1 MFIVYSVIRASMQK
15 SKEAEKHK
23 SEKVHLY
30 RQGREEALSRP
41 SIRSL
46 STMERHLSFSKSIIL
61 IVFILAVL
69 FVSIFLLKAEPH
81 IPLLA
86 TTVGIASLLRLF
98 GFSWKHLESAIIQGI
113 QTAIMP
119 ILILSLIGILIAVWM
134 MSGTVPTI
142 LYYGMDYIEPHYF
155 AVSALYVTIVV
166 SMFTGSSF
174 TTVSTVGVAFM
185 GIAVTTG
192 ISPAL
197 AAGAVICGAC
207 FGDKMSPLSDTTNFA
222 PAVAGIS
229 LFTHIGNLMYTT
241 VPALIVTTIFFLLAP
256 TANSLDLTSIIQ
268 IKAALSDGFQIHW
281 LTLLSPLAV
290 IACSIKRIPILPTL
304 IVGIVTG
311 LIVTAFVQEQT
322 AVDVW
327 FSVMQ
332 SGYKSTIANETVASI
347 VNRGGLQSMMGSVS
361 LILIALSLGGLLQ
374 HCGVIEAFFRKVMQP
389 LKRKSSIVLMTGAS
403 AIAVNGMTG
412 EQYLSI
418 LLPGQMFKEEYV
430 RRELPAK
437 TLSRTLE
444 DCGTLVNP
452 LIPWGVSGAF
462 FAATLGIPVIEY
474 APYATFLWL
483 SPLFTFAYALIPRL
497 QRNTLGR
504 KI

>member
-1 MFIVYSVIRASMQK
+1 MN
-15 SKEAEKHK
+15 
-23 SEKVHLY
+23 
-30 RQGREEALSRP
+30 
-41 SIRSL
+41 
-46 STMERHLSFSKSIIL
+46 RHLSFSKSIIL
-61 IVFILAVL
+61 IVFILALL

-86 TTVGIASLLRLF
+86 TTVGTATLLRLF
-98 GFSWKHLESAIIQGI
+98 GFSWTKIESAIIKGI

-142 LYYGMDYIEPHYF
+142 LYYGMDYINPQYF
-155 AVSALYVTIVV
+155 AVSALYITIVV

-174 TTVSTVGVAFM
+174 TTVSTVGVALM
-185 GIAVTTG
+185 GIALSTG
-192 ISPAL
+192 ISPTM
-197 AAGAVICGAC
+197 AAGAIICGAC

-229 LFTHIGNLMYTT
+229 LLTHIRNMVYTT
-241 VPALIVTTIFFLLAP
+241 LLALVVTTIFFLLAP
-256 TANSLDLTSIIQ
+256 KTNTIDLSSLQ
-268 IKAALSDGFQIHW
+268 EIKLALQGSFQIQW
-281 LTLLSPLAV
+281 LTLISPFAV

-304 IVGIVTG
+304 VVGIVSG
-311 LIVTAFVQEQT
+311 LLVTALIQHQT
-322 AVDVW
+322 AIDVW

-332 SGYKSTIANETVASI
+332 SGYKGKIANETVALI
-347 VNRGGLQSMMGSVS
+347 VNRGGLQSMMWSVS

-374 HCGVIEAFFRKVMQP
+374 HCGVIEAFFQKLIQP
-389 LKRKSSIVLMTGAS
+389 LKRKSSIVIMTGAS
-403 AIAVNGMTG
+403 SIAVNGMTG

-418 LLPGQMFKEEYV
+418 LLPGQMFKEEYS
-430 RRELPAK
+430 RRGIPAK

-462 FAATLGIPVIEY
+462 FATTLGVPVIEY
-474 APYATFLWL
+474 ALCTPFLWL
-483 SPLFTFAYALIPRL
+483 SPLFTFAYVLIPRL
-497 QRNTLGR
+497 QRNSLG
-504 KI
+504 KE

>member
-1 MFIVYSVIRASMQK
+1 MN
-15 SKEAEKHK
+15 
-23 SEKVHLY
+23 
-30 RQGREEALSRP
+30 RQ
-41 SIRSL
+41 
-46 STMERHLSFSKSIIL
+46 LSFSKSIII
-61 IVFILAVL
+61 IVFILALL

-86 TTVGIASLLRLF
+86 TTVGTATLLRLF
-98 GFSWKHLESAIIQGI
+98 GFSWERLESAIIKGI

-142 LYYGMDYIEPHYF
+142 LYYGMDYINPQYF
-155 AVSALYVTIVV
+155 AVSALYITIVI

-174 TTVSTVGVAFM
+174 TTVSTVGVALM
-185 GIAVTTG
+185 GIALSTG
-192 ISPAL
+192 ISPTL
-197 AAGAVICGAC
+197 AAGAIICGAC

-229 LFTHIGNLMYTT
+229 IFTHIHNMLYTT
-241 VPALIVTTIFFLLAP
+241 LPSLVVTTVFFLLAP
-256 TANSLDLTSIIQ
+256 KNNTIDLSSLQ
-268 IKAALSDGFQIHW
+268 EIKLALQDGFQIHW
-281 LTLLSPLAV
+281 LTLISPLAV

-304 IVGIVTG
+304 VIGIVSG
-311 LIVTAFVQEQT
+311 LLVTAVIQHQT
-322 AVDVW
+322 AIDVW

-332 SGYKSTIANETVASI
+332 SGYKGTIANETVALI

-374 HCGVIEAFFRKVMQP
+374 HCGVIESFFQKLIQP
-389 LKRKSSIVLMTGAS
+389 MKRKSSIVIMTGAS
-403 AIAVNGMTG
+403 SIAVNGMTG

-418 LLPGQMFKEEYV
+418 LLPGQMFKDEYT
-430 RRELPAK
+430 RRGIPAK

-462 FAATLGIPVIEY
+462 FAATLGVPVIEY
-474 APYATFLWL
+474 ALYTPFLWL
-483 SPLFTFAYALIPRL
+483 SPLFTFAYVLIPRL
-497 QRNTLGR
+497 QLNSLG
-504 KI
+504 KDK

>member
-1 MFIVYSVIRASMQK
+1 
-15 SKEAEKHK
+15 
-23 SEKVHLY
+23 
-30 RQGREEALSRP
+30 
-41 SIRSL
+41 
-46 STMERHLSFSKSIIL
+46 MERHLSFSKSIIL
-61 IVFILAVL
+61 IAFILALL

-81 IPLLA
+81 LPLLA
-86 TTVGIASLLRLF
+86 TTVGTAALLRLF
-98 GFSWKHLESAIIQGI
+98 GFSWKQLESAIIQGI

-192 ISPAL
+192 ISPTL

-229 LFTHIGNLMYTT
+229 LFTHIGNMIYTT
-241 VPALIVTTIFFLLAP
+241 VPALVVTTVFFLLAP
-256 TANSLDLTSIIQ
+256 TTNALDLSSINQ
-268 IKAALSDGFQIHW
+268 IKAALHDGFHIHW
-281 LTLLSPLAV
+281 LTLMSPLAV
-290 IACSIKRIPILPTL
+290 IACSVKRMPILPTL
-304 IVGIVTG
+304 IAGIVTG
-311 LIVTAFVQEQT
+311 LIVTAFVQQQT

-332 SGYKSTIANETVASI
+332 SGYKSTVANETVASI
-347 VNRGGLQSMMGSVS
+347 VNRGGLQSMMWSVS

-389 LKRKSSIVLMTGAS
+389 LKRNSSVVVMTGAS
-403 AIAVNGMTG
+403 SIAVNGMTG

-418 LLPGQMFKEEYV
+418 LLPGQMFKEEYT
-430 RRELPAK
+430 RRAIPAK

-462 FAATLGIPVIEY
+462 FASTLGVPVIEY

-497 QRNTLGR
+497 QRNSLGR